1 MSKGRQ
7 KGGVNHRASKGD
19 SPAKS
24 ATSAISAGD
33 PRSKDESKGS
43 AQQGSRHRSREF
55 ALQGLY
61 QWFLA
66 GTAPATIR
74 AQLSE
79 AGGFARCDAAF
90 FDRVWQGV
98 TGEYTTLV
106 AAFAPYLDR
115 APEQLSAI
123 ERAVLTIGAWELL
136 RQPDIPYRVAINE
149 AVELAKAYGGTDG
162 HKYVNGVLDRLASA
176 TRAAEVSAS
185 RRAQ

>member
-1 MSKGRQ
+1 VSGGGGGAPSKSLG
-7 KGGVNHRASKGD
+7 K
-19 SPAKS
+19 
-24 ATSAISAGD
+24 
-33 PRSKDESKGS
+33 
-43 AQQGSRHRSREF
+43 GSRHRSREF

-66 GTAPATIR
+66 GTAPSVIR

-79 AGGFARCDAAF
+79 AGGFAKCDVPF
-90 FDRVWQGV
+90 FDRLWQGV
-98 TGEYTTLV
+98 TEEFATLV

-123 ERAVLTIGAWELL
+123 ERAVLAIGAWELL
-136 RQPDIPYRVAINE
+136 RQPEIPYRVAINE

-162 HKYVNGVLDRLASA
+162 HKYVNGVLDRLACA
-176 TRAAEVSAS
+176 TRAAEVGAS